1 MTLLERFADP
11 TIIQSMSFGEKMMAS
26 VYVAVLGM
34 GITFI
39 ALVILWGAIAIMS
52 RVIAGFENKKTEV
65 KVVKEQ
71 PVVDSSPV
79 EASVQESASDEK
91 ELVAVITAAIAAITE
106 QPANQIFVRN
116 IRRVEG
122 NLPAWQRA
130 GIAKQV
136 AKRM

>member
-11 TIIQSMSFGEKMMAS
+11 SIIHSMSFGEKMMAS
-26 VYVAVLGM
+26 TYVAVLGM
-34 GITFI
+34 GITFM
-39 ALVILWGAIAIMS
+39 ALVTLWGAIAIMS
-52 RVIAGFENKKTEV
+52 RVIAGFENKKSEV
-65 KVVKEQ
+65 KVVGE
-71 PVVDSSPV
+71 PVIAAAVQ
-79 EASVQESASDEK
+79 VQENEADDL
-91 ELVAVITAAIAAITE
+91 ELVAVITAAIAVASE
-106 QPANQIFVRN
+106 QPLNQIFIRN